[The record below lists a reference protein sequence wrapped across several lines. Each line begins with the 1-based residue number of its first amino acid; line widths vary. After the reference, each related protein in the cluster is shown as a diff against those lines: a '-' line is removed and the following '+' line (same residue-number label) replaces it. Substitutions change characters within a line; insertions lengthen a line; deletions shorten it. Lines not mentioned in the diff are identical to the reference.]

1 MTTLDEYSEW
11 DKRVLGPDAKL
22 VRDDAD
28 AMRDELL
35 AELAKWQEEARSYC
49 QSASYHRQKREQAE
63 AENERLRGIMGICSG
78 PCHSYTAERYIV
90 KVHEVVAE
98 LAALKARRCDTCKR
112 WRTFQQ
118 FDKNEQLASG
128 CPVSFLSYWDWA
140 RGRGADDYPPID
152 FCCSRW
158 AARTEGGE

>member
-1 MTTLDEYSEW
+1 MTALDEYSEW

-98 LAALKARRCDTCKR
+98 LAALKARRCGSCKS
-112 WRTFQQ
+112 WDAECAEEVAAVWFAWC
-118 FDKNEQLASG
+118 KNGMATKEFKSEDVSEGWLCPLWTAREDGAS
-128 CPVSFLSYWDWA
+128 
-140 RGRGADDYPPID
+140 
-152 FCCSRW
+152 
-158 AARTEGGE
+158 